1 MRSQSGFLW
10 TIDEIDKVFGM
21 EHNPYG
27 LLALWNQGGW
37 IIRLVA
43 LVLLGMSVMSWTI
56 IVMRVWKAWK
66 LSALSGQVAVFW
78 KAPSFQKGLE
88 MLETHPDG
96 NPFHTLA
103 KEGMAAA
110 AYYTDGPEKL
120 RERIG
125 MAEWLT
131 ESLRGSIDE
140 STARMQGGL
149 SILASIGATAP
160 FIGLFG
166 TVWGIYHALVSIGI
180 SGQASIDKIAGPVG
194 ESLVMTALGLAVAI
208 PAVLGYNALIRINR
222 RFAGKLNRFAR
233 QLYGMLLTESPFKHG
248 IQGPEE
254 N

>member
-1 MRSQSGFLW
+1 
-10 TIDEIDKVFGM
+10 M

-66 LSALSGQVAVFW
+66 LFTLSGRVAVFW

-88 MLETHPDG
+88 MLETRPEG
-96 NPFHTLA
+96 NPFHALA

-110 AYYTDGPEKL
+110 AYYMDGPEKL
-120 RERIG
+120 RERMG

-131 ESLRGSIDE
+131 ESLRGSLDE
-140 STARMQGGL
+140 STAKMQGGL
-149 SILASIGATAP
+149 SVLASIGATAP

-180 SGQASIDKIAGPVG
+180 SGQASIDRIAGPVG
-194 ESLVMTALGLAVAI
+194 ESLIMTALGLVVAI

-222 RFAGKLNRFAR
+222 RFAGELNRFAR
-233 QLYGMLLTESPFKHG
+233 QLYGVLLTGEPFVG
-248 IQGPEE
+248 GMQGTEE